1 MKSPAQRHFER
12 VTAERA
18 AASAAP
24 GESLAGANAY
34 ELMLVKL
41 STDRRR
47 LKSIASIEQ
56 KIKVKRDELLP
67 EYVDYVAGALSGG
80 RGAQDDVLTTVMIWR
95 IDAGDFA
102 GGLDIARYAIEHR
115 MTLPDQYD
123 RPLAT
128 AIAEEFAEA
137 AIRAFKARADFDTAQ
152 LDEVM
157 ALTASADMHDQ
168 VRAKLHKAIAYS
180 LMTDIDDG
188 PLGGVKRGDATVAL
202 DCMHAPATVALEN
215 LRRALELDSRAGV
228 KQDIARLEKQL
239 SNAAGGNADRK

>member
-1 MKSPAQRHFER
+1 MKSPAQRHYER
-12 VTAERA
+12 VSAARA

-47 LKSIASIEQ
+47 LKSIASIQ
-56 KIKVKRDELLP
+56 AKIQVKRDELLP
-67 EYVDYVAGALSGG
+67 EYVEYVSGALSGG

-95 IDAGDFA
+95 VDAGDFA
-102 GGLDIARYAIEHR
+102 GALEIARYALAHR

-137 AIRAFKARADFDTAQ
+137 ALASFKKGAMFIRVDGAQ
-152 LDEVM
+152 LEEI
-157 ALTASADMHDQ
+157 AQLTASADMHDQ
-168 VRAKLHKAIAYS
+168 VRAKLHKALGLTAER
-180 LMTDIDDG
+180 DG
-188 PLGGVKRGDATVAL
+188 N
-202 DCMHAPATVALEN
+202 MPAALEH
-215 LRRALELDSRAGV
+215 LRRALELDARAGV
-228 KQDIARLEKQL
+228 KQDIARLEK
-239 SNAAGGNADRK
+239 AGNATGK